1 MFVVVSS
8 VGGKSQSNG
17 AARES
22 NIGAACMCEIWR
34 YATPHDLICRRGLR
48 KHCFTLRQHQY
59 VAQEDL
65 NDGRS
70 MGANVGDR
78 SRNVQN
84 VIRHVLALTSDI
96 LSESG
101 SSSPICKII
110 SPHKQACEDMA
121 RQSDE
126 APEMDGCRHCLSCR
140 IESLYVETASPAT
153 RIRSPAV
160 HKTTHGFLHTGRP
173 WPR

>member
-1 MFVVVSS
+1 MFVVFSS
-8 VGGKSQSNG
+8 AGGKSQSNG
-17 AARES
+17 APRES

-34 YATPHDLICRRGLR
+34 YATPRSDLQARLR
-48 KHCFTLRQHQY
+48 KHCFTLRQRQY

-84 VIRHVLALTSDI
+84 VIRHVLALTSDM

-126 APEMDGCRHCLSCR
+126 APEMDGCRHCLYGVVQDR
-140 IESLYVETASPAT
+140 ITV
-153 RIRSPAV
+153 RR
-160 HKTTHGFLHTGRP
+160 
-173 WPR
+173 

>member
-1 MFVVVSS
+1 MERPGSPTLGPPACARS
-8 VGGKSQSNG
+8 G
-17 AARES
+17 ATQR
-22 NIGAACMCEIWR
+22 
-34 YATPHDLICRRGLR
+34 HDLICRRGLR
-48 KHCFTLRQHQY
+48 KHCFTLRQRQY

-70 MGANVGDR
+70 KGANVGDR

-84 VIRHVLALTSDI
+84 VIRHVLALTSDM

-126 APEMDGCRHCLSCR
+126 APEMDGCRHCLSGVVQDR
-140 IESLYVETASPAT
+140 ITV
-153 RIRSPAV
+153 
-160 HKTTHGFLHTGRP
+160 GR
-173 WPR
+173 